1 MEGDRRVITFD
12 LDKLMT
18 VTNNKFYLVLAIVDR
33 VLTLKRGTE
42 PKVDRKS
49 RDLISVAI
57 EEFEKSKLDYSIED
71 EYEELVRKKRADG
84 EL

>member
-1 MEGDRRVITFD
+1 MITFD

-18 VTNNKFYLVLAIVDR
+18 VTNNKFYLVLAVVDR
-33 VLTLKRGTE
+33 VLTLRRGTE
-42 PKVDRKS
+42 PKVDRKG

-57 EEFEKSKLDYSIED
+57 EEFEKSKLDYSLED
-71 EYEELVRKKRADG
+71 EYLELVEKKRAEG

>member
-1 MEGDRRVITFD
+1 MAQSAITFD

-18 VTNNKFYLVLAIVDR
+18 VTNNKFYLVLGIVDR
-33 VLTLKRGTE
+33 VLALKRGTD
-42 PKVDRKS
+42 PKVDRKG

-71 EYEELVRKKRADG
+71 GYMELVKQKRADG

>member
-1 MEGDRRVITFD
+1 MITFD

-42 PKVDRKS
+42 AKVDRKS

-57 EEFEKSKLDYSIED
+57 EEFEKSKLDYSLED
-71 EYEELVRKKRADG
+71 SFEELIRKKRADG

>member
-1 MEGDRRVITFD
+1 
-12 LDKLMT
+12 MT

-42 PKVDRKS
+42 AKVDRKS

-57 EEFEKSKLDYSIED
+57 EEFEKSKLDYSLED
-71 EYEELVRKKRADG
+71 SFEELIRKKRADG